1 MFSFLFGAGVLHNV
15 AQRLPHAG
23 RAIGRAIVTREHVPE
38 VHTKTGL
45 VACFIQQNARLRRY
59 VFAKKVRYT
68 NDKFLNIKFLE

>member
-38 VHTKTGL
+38 VHTKNRFSRLFYTTKCTSQTL
-45 VACFIQQNARLRRY
+45 CFCKDSTVY
-59 VFAKKVRYT
+59 KG
-68 NDKFLNIKFLE
+68 